1 MRSVSR
7 GCRLLILFGLLL
19 GFFVQNAQAQ
29 TTLSFKLD
37 STYTTSAGA
46 YSTDG
51 KLVRTLWQR
60 VTYNAGKYDVKW
72 DGLNNEGQPVEA
84 GTYKIKVIAHNEK
97 YVWEGVIGNTSA
109 SWTDNIWHSL
119 TTMQDFCRAANG
131 ESYAALG
138 YNEVTSGLVYSPAGT
153 AQAPRRIF
161 ATDLFDAFSFVRA
174 DGAYIYA
181 ATNNSGWDNLHSSF
195 VMRFRQSDKGEAPW
209 SGGQTAT
216 YNLHKRD
223 GVLSLKQAPV
233 ADLPQHDTW
242 LANRITGLAVN
253 GNYIAVARKAQN
265 AVQFYAV
272 STGALLGSLA
282 VDSPGQVAFSS
293 TGDLWVITAGQVKR
307 FTVAGGSSFAEQN
320 TLSGIIKPLALDA
333 HPSQDLLL
341 VADGGTSQ
349 QVKAYTAAG
358 TLRWTYGQAGGY
370 PVQGPDVVNNKFW
383 FEIADPLARDAV
395 DRDPY
400 GAPFTFIK
408 WQPDG
413 TFWVLDTGNLRV
425 LHFGADRNYLE
436 QIMYLP
442 DRLQIA
448 GDQANPTRMF
458 SGHLE
463 FQVST
468 SPLKPGDQSLLASPT
483 WQLVKNWGAGGV
495 DIMRYGGLFNVTT
508 HANGH
513 TYAQVHD
520 SNTDNAGWRGTK
532 TQLVEL
538 PSTGPL
544 RFTGILLEEFGNGG
558 FAYDQM
564 TDGSLRCAR
573 TNVDMP
579 QSDYGV
585 SSTGKAQIV
594 CEERALTGYDG
605 SFNPQYGPVKV
616 VWSVFSSWWR
626 GRDPF
631 PSKPM
636 GARTRLPRTENGN
649 YVTYQ
654 ASRKE
659 PGSYH
664 LGTVPASATDWNA
677 KFHPGQ
683 VMSQPEGKGAYPEVD
698 AYGGWEGANVYA
710 DKKDIVALYNGQNN
724 AVSNT
729 FYHFSQDGLLIN
741 EFGVPATPA
750 FFSDSNYSPPGLA
763 GNNIDMYMIR
773 PSANILHVYTVDEA
787 AHAGLHRWRV
797 QGTNTLREFTG
808 TGVLGSTIEATQA
821 GGVVVAPLP
830 VELTSFTATRNPN
843 KVTCKWT
850 TATERNSNYFVVERS
865 ADSKTYSALGKVASA
880 GTSIQTRNYSYV
892 DTKPLTG
899 TAYYRL
905 RLVDKNG
912 AESFSPVVTVNA
924 PSSAKV
930 SETPIASVS
939 PNPGNSLFELSTESS
954 PLLEAN
960 IYTMFGKHVCRL
972 QPTSAQTQRISFD
985 LTAYPAGVYL
995 VQVQMAS
1002 GTTTVKVVKND

>member
-1 MRSVSR
+1 MNSFSR
-7 GCRLLILFGLLL
+7 GWRLLILFGLLA
-19 GFFVQNAQAQ
+19 GSFAQTVQAQ
-29 TTLSFKLD
+29 TTLRFKLD

-46 YSTDG
+46 YRADG
-51 KLVRTLWQR
+51 KLVRTLWQKT
-60 VTYNAGKYDVKW
+60 TYNAGDYQVKW
-72 DGLNNEGQPVEA
+72 DGLDNEGKPVAA

-119 TTMQDFCRAANG
+119 TTMHDFCGAANG

-138 YNEVTSGLVYSPAGT
+138 YNEVTSGLVYNPTGT
-153 AQAPRRIF
+153 VQAPRRIF
-161 ATDLFDAFSFVRA
+161 NTDLYDAFSFVRA
-174 DGAYIYA
+174 DNTYIYA

-209 SGGQTAT
+209 SSGQTAT
-216 YNLHKRD
+216 YNLHQRK

-233 ADLPQHDTW
+233 ANLPQLDTW

-253 GNYIAVARKAQN
+253 SNYIAVARKAQN

-282 VDSPGQVAFSS
+282 VSSPGQIAFAS

-307 FTVAGGSSFAEQN
+307 FTVTGGNSFVAQN
-320 TLSGIIKPLALDA
+320 TLSGIVKPLALDA

-349 QVKAYTAAG
+349 QIKAYTAAG
-358 TLRWTYGQAGGY
+358 ALSWTYGQAGGY

-383 FEIADPLARDAV
+383 FEIADPLARGAV

-400 GAPFTFIK
+400 GAPFTFVK

-425 LHFGADRNYLE
+425 LHFGADRSYRE

-442 DRLQIA
+442 DRLQLA
-448 GDQANPTRMF
+448 GDQANATRIF

-468 SPLKPGDQSLLASPT
+468 APLKPGDQSLLASPT
-483 WQLVKNWGAGGV
+483 WKLVKNWGAGGV
-495 DIMRYGGLFNVTT
+495 DVMRYGGLINVTT

-520 SNTDNAGWRGTK
+520 NNTDNAGWRGTK
-532 TQLVEL
+532 TQVVEL
-538 PSTGPL
+538 PKTGPL

-558 FAYDQM
+558 YASDQM
-564 TDGSLRCAR
+564 ADGSLRCAR

-579 QSDYGV
+579 QSDYGA

-594 CEERALTGYDG
+594 CEERVVTGYDS

-616 VWSVFSSWWR
+616 AWAVLSSWWR
-626 GRDPF
+626 GNDPF

-654 ASRKE
+654 ASRKQ

-664 LGTVPASATDWNA
+664 LGTVPANATDWSA

-683 VMSQPEGKGAYPEVD
+683 VITRPEGKGAYPEVD
-698 AYGGWEGANVYA
+698 AYGGWEGATVYA

-729 FYHFSQDGLLIN
+729 FYHFSQDGLLVS
-741 EFGVPATPA
+741 EFGVPATST
-750 FFSDSNYSPPGLA
+750 FFGDTNYSPPGLA

-773 PSANILHVYTVDEA
+773 PSANTLHVYTVDEA
-787 AHAGLHRWRV
+787 AHAGLHRWRI

-808 TGVLGSTIEATQA
+808 SGLLGSTIQVAQA
-821 GGVVVAPLP
+821 AMLTAAAPLP
-830 VELTSFTATRNPN
+830 VELTSLDAARTSTT
-843 KVTCKWT
+843 VVCKWT
-850 TATERNSNYFVVERS
+850 TASERNSDYFVVERS
-865 ADSKTYSALGKVASA
+865 ADGQTYSSLGKVASG
-880 GTSIQTRNYSYV
+880 GTSIQARNYSYL
-892 DTKPLTG
+892 DAKPLPG
-899 TAYYRL
+899 AAYYRL
-905 RLVDKNG
+905 RLVDKDG
-912 AESFSPVVTVNA
+912 TESFSPVAVVTTA
-924 PSSAKV
+924 TSATEAAV
-930 SETPIASVS
+930 ASVA
-939 PNPGNSLFELSTESS
+939 PNPGNNLFELITSNS
-954 PLLEAN
+954 PVVEAN
-960 IYTMFGKHVCRL
+960 IYTMLGKHICRL
-972 QPTSAQTQRISFD
+972 RPTSAQAQRVPFD

-1002 GTTTVKVVKND
+1002 GSATVKVVKSN